1 MSSLCD
7 PPFEKSWLRPCAVTA
22 KKCTKKIAVNILLFR
37 RSSCCRL
44 SLLRSPVFCSLDPI
58 QSTLFEHGEW
68 LSKLDMKSKSK
79 NAFVTVISTRLK
91 LQTVQVSF
99 PWNLILGTKPKC
111 RMDCVNCVYVLHKT
125 SGQGILRSSRAAT
138 VKKCTKKIAVRK
150 KLLFYLLSTYCFLDV
165 LVVVAFVFTF
175 ACTLFARSNSINF
188 I

>member
-1 MSSLCD
+1 MSNNEGD
-7 PPFEKSWLRPCAVTA
+7 V
-22 KKCTKKIAVNILLFR
+22 
-37 RSSCCRL
+37 
-44 SLLRSPVFCSLDPI
+44 
-58 QSTLFEHGEW
+58 
-68 LSKLDMKSKSK
+68 SK

-91 LQTVQVSF
+91 LQIVQVSF

-125 SGQGILRSSRAAT
+125 SGLGILRSSRAAT
-138 VKKCTKKIAVRK
+138 VKKCTKKIAVRR

-165 LVVVAFVFTF
+165 LVVVAFVVTF